1 MKKLIKGNL
10 EPLAVTVLA
19 VAYAVIIILIDIYNK

>member
-1 MKKLIKGNL
+1 MKKLKGNL

-19 VAYAVIIILIDIYNK
+19 IAYAVTVILIDIYNK

>member
-19 VAYAVIIILIDIYNK
+19 VVYAIIIILIDIYNK